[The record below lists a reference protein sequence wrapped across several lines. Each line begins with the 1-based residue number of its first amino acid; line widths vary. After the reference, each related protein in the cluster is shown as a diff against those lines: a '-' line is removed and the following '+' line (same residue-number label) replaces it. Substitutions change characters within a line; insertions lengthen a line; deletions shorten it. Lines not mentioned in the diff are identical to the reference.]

1 METQLKVLFVHA
13 GSAFYRVDRFR
24 VGDFFGP
31 VDLGLHL
38 AGKYNSLNIG
48 TGLLAGSIF
57 PGASRLIFN
66 GFSPAWGGFYI
77 SSMGGAGLVFD
88 NLGINL
94 LSIVGKAPVPS
105 ILYLNR
111 DHAEEIDVEIVPVE
125 LKRVWQEGRR
135 GLYAMMD
142 HAFTLFGDRYTTDPR
157 ILAVGP
163 AACETDIGA
172 IASVPIQKGRLSH
185 VDTWA
190 GRGGFGSKLLQ
201 QHGIAAVIYGG
212 SFIDEDFRDRKVAD
226 AWFVDKYQKKMAAKD
241 IESTTKYRF
250 DPKLKTGGT
259 FGVNYSTLAGRILF
273 FNYRSIYL
281 QEQERLDVHR
291 KFILDH
297 YLRQFNEETIE
308 PKNQKHCGEPCAAV
322 CKKMRGDFKKDYE
335 PYQALGPLSGV
346 FDQRAAEKLNHHSDI
361 YGFDA
366 ISAGGVV
373 AWLME
378 CLAEG
383 HLSPDELGVEGTPV
397 FDLEAFDV
405 EATSMH
411 NADIGIQLLDA
422 IIEKRGLLDLSQG
435 ARKFARHLCRTRGSQ
450 VRNGFVYTAYA
461 RKGWMVPNQYWTP
474 GVLSP
479 MSIMGKY
486 YMHYGKDFLPPRELG
501 RFDAKRLR
509 GELIMD
515 NLGCCRFHRG
525 WAEEMLP
532 DIVGS
537 LFDLRDEYLQNNH
550 ITASRI
556 SSRNASIYWESR
568 RNIDY
573 IETFLKRQRDVE
585 GNSDPELLKWIDR
598 FAGDRE
604 EAALSYWY
612 EIHKGIQESLREF

>member
-1 METQLKVLFVHA
+1 METHLKVLLVHA
-13 GSAFYRVDRFR
+13 GSAFYRTERFK
-24 VGDFFGP
+24 VGAFFGP

-57 PGASRLIFN
+57 PGSSRLIFN

-88 NLGINL
+88 NLGINM
-94 LSIVGKAPVPS
+94 LSIVGKAAVPS
-105 ILYLNR
+105 VVYLNR
-111 DHAEEIDVEIVPVE
+111 SHAEEIHVEIQPVD
-125 LKRVWQEGRR
+125 LNRVWNEGRR
-135 GLYAMMD
+135 GLYAVMD
-142 HAFTLFGDRYTTDPR
+142 HAYRIFGERYATDPR

-163 AACETDIGA
+163 AARSTDMGA
-172 IASVPIQKGRLSH
+172 IASVPITKGRLSH

-201 QHGIAAVIYGG
+201 EHGIAAIIYGG
-212 SFIDEDFRDRKVAD
+212 SFIDEDFRDRRVAD
-226 AWFVDKYQKKMAAKD
+226 AWFVDKYQKKLAAKD

-250 DPKLKTGGT
+250 DPRLKTGGT
-259 FGVNYSTLAGRILF
+259 FGVNYTTLAGRMLF

-281 QEQERLDVHR
+281 QEQERLDIHE
-291 KFILDH
+291 KFILGH
-297 YLRQFNEETIE
+297 YLEQFNQETIV
-308 PKNQKHCGEPCAAV
+308 PKKQKNCGEPCAAV
-322 CKKMRGDFKKDYE
+322 CKKMRGEYKKDYE

-346 FDQRAAEKLNHHSDI
+346 FDQRAAEKLNHHADM

-366 ISAGGVV
+366 ISVGGVV

-378 CLAEG
+378 CLSEG
-383 HLSPDELGVEGTPV
+383 TLTPQELGIAGVPV
-397 FDLEAFDV
+397 FNGEEFDV
-405 EATSMH
+405 VATSLH

-422 IIEKRGLLDLSQG
+422 IVEKRGILDLSQG
-435 ARKFARHLCRTRGSQ
+435 ARKFARQLARQKGEEIRDA
-450 VRNGFVYTAYA
+450 FVYTAYA

-486 YMHYGKDFLPPRELG
+486 YMHYGKDFLPPREVG
-501 RFDAKRLR
+501 RFGARRLR

-515 NLGCCRFHRG
+515 NLGCCRFHRA

-532 DIVGS
+532 DIMGS
-537 LFDLRDEYLQNNH
+537 LFDLKEQYLENNH

-568 RNIDY
+568 RNADY

-585 GNSDPELLKWIDR
+585 GNSDPELLKWIEH
-598 FAGDRE
+598 FSTDRE

-612 EIHKGIQESLREF
+612 EMHKGIQESLREF